1 MTIRHLNVFIKV
13 AELLSIS
20 RTAEEL
26 HISQPS
32 VSQTIKEMEEYYDV
46 ILFNRVNKKLT
57 LTIEGKLLLQE
68 AKDVCR
74 EFSEFESLA
83 LKENLNPIVR
93 IGATM
98 TFGAFIIPKFNNLIK
113 EKIPHAK
120 ALFTIDK
127 PQGLQ
132 EKVLKGDLDFAFE
145 EGVNSSD
152 TLKAIHIGDDELI
165 AICSPNFPAPEK
177 MKITDLVNYD
187 LLLREE
193 GNPSRR
199 ILDYQLI
206 IKGVKVPEPKLESVS
221 NNVILSMAMEG
232 QGIGIL
238 PRAIA
243 RRFLQSGQIRK
254 IELDTPLKR
263 KLFLI
268 SHKNKMFSKTA
279 KKAYD
284 LALTILENK

>member
-20 RTAEEL
+20 KTAEAL
-26 HISQPS
+26 HITQPS
-32 VSQTIKEMEEYYDV
+32 VSQTIKEIEEHYGV
-46 ILFNRVNKKLT
+46 ILFNRVNRKLE
-57 LTIEGKLLLQE
+57 LTNEGKLLLKE
-68 AKDVCR
+68 AKDVIV
-74 EFSEFESLA
+74 EFEEFEQLA
-83 LKENLNPIVR
+83 IKEDLDTTIR

-98 TFGAFIIPKFNNLIK
+98 TFGAFIIPKFNTLIK
-113 EKIPHAK
+113 ETIKNAK
-120 ALFTIDK
+120 PLFTIDK

-132 EKVLKGDLDFAFE
+132 DKILKGELDFAFE
-145 EGVNSSD
+145 EGVVSTD
-152 TLKAIHIGDDELI
+152 ALKAIHIGNDELI
-165 AICSPNFPAPEK
+165 AICAPDFPAPSK

-221 NNVILSMAMEG
+221 NNVILSMAMAG

-238 PRAIA
+238 PQAIA
-243 RRFLQSGQIRK
+243 RRFLQSGQIRQ

-268 SHKNKMFSKTA
+268 THKNKLFNKTTQ
-279 KKAYD
+279 KAYD
-284 LALTILENK
+284 LALTILKT